1 MTSSLLGQAY
11 IICAPSGTGKS
22 TLIKR
27 LLSDLPGFAF
37 SVSCTTRA
45 PRAGEVNGRDYHFVT
60 RAEFERMRGL
70 GHFAEWAEVH
80 GNFYGTPLAEARALL
95 ESGRDIIFDID
106 VQGALQLKQ
115 TIPDGCFIFLL
126 PPSRQALVER
136 LSRRASDGPEVIARR
151 LANARNEIRQAP
163 EFQYLIVNAD
173 LDQAYAQ
180 LRAVVVAQKLA
191 PERNPGLV
199 DSILAGW
206 SD

>member
-45 PRAGEVNGRDYHFVT
+45 PRAGEVSGRDYHFVT
-60 RAEFERMRGL
+60 RAEFERMRGQ

-80 GNFYGTPLAEARALL
+80 GNLYGTPLPEARAIL

-115 TIPDGCFIFLL
+115 SIPDGCFIFLL
-126 PPSRQALVER
+126 PPSREALVER
-136 LSRRASDGPEVIARR
+136 LSRRGTDGSEIIARR
-151 LANARNEIRQAP
+151 LANARDEIRQAP
-163 EFQYLIVNAD
+163 KFQYLIVNSD
-173 LDQAYAQ
+173 LEQAYAE

-199 DSILAGW
+199 ESILAGW
-206 SD
+206 TS

>member
-80 GNFYGTPLAEARALL
+80 GNFYGTPLAEARTIL

-151 LANARNEIRQAP
+151 LANARNEICQAP
-163 EFQYLIVNAD
+163 KFQYLIVNAD
-173 LDQAYAQ
+173 LEQAYAQ